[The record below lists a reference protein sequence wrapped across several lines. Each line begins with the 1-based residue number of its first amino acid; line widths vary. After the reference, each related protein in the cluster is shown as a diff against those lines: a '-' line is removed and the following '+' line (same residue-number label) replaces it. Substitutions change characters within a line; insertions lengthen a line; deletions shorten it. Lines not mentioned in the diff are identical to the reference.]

1 LTVSSRIGYVL
12 DEVVKNDGPPV
23 TSCHGHEQRERHSDL
38 ERMGAMR
45 PMDGKTAL
53 VTGASSG
60 IGRAI
65 AQRFADDG
73 ARVYLTGRRKDELE
87 AAAEDIGPDAVA
99 VPGDVSQADD
109 LDRIMDVIRSDGRR
123 LDVVVANAGLGDG
136 ARLQDV
142 TEEQFD
148 HVFGVNTK
156 GSLLTVQKSLPLLAA
171 PASVILL
178 ASSTIHQGTD
188 RMGVY
193 AASKAAV
200 RSLGRTWAAELAPRG
215 VRVNVITPGPI
226 ATPAIDR
233 VAARLGKSSEN
244 LHAVMSSHI
253 PLGRMGRPEE
263 VAALAAFL
271 AGPESSFIT
280 GSEHFV
286 DGGQVQV

>member
-1 LTVSSRIGYVL
+1 
-12 DEVVKNDGPPV
+12 
-23 TSCHGHEQRERHSDL
+23 
-38 ERMGAMR
+38 MR

-99 VPGDVSQADD
+99 VPCDVSRGAD
-109 LDRIMDVIRSDGRR
+109 LDRVMDVIRGDGRQ
-123 LDVVVANAGLGDG
+123 LDAVVANAGLGDG
-136 ARLQDV
+136 SRLQDA

-148 HVFGVNTK
+148 FVFGVNTK
-156 GSLLTVQKSLPLLAA
+156 GSLLTVQKSLPLLAQ
-171 PASVILL
+171 PSSVILL
-178 ASSTIHQGTD
+178 ASTTIHQGAD
-188 RMGVY
+188 KMGLY

-200 RSLGRTWAAELAPRG
+200 RSLGRTWAAELAPRC

-233 VAARLGKSSEN
+233 VAVRLGLSSED
-244 LHAVMSSHI
+244 LHKAMSSEL
-253 PLGRMGRPEE
+253 PLQRMGRPEE

-280 GSEHFV
+280 GAEYFV

>member
-1 LTVSSRIGYVL
+1 MS
-12 DEVVKNDGPPV
+12 
-23 TSCHGHEQRERHSDL
+23 
-38 ERMGAMR
+38 

-53 VTGASSG
+53 VTGASAG
-60 IGRAI
+60 IGQAI

-73 ARVYLTGRRKDELE
+73 ARVYITGRRADELE
-87 AAAEDIGPDAVA
+87 AAAKDMGPNAIPVQS
-99 VPGDVSQADD
+99 DVSRAAD
-109 LDRIMDVIRSDGRR
+109 LDRVMDVIRGDGRR

-136 ARLQDV
+136 TSLTDV

-156 GSLLTVQKSLPLLAA
+156 GSLLTVQKALPLLAET
-171 PASVILL
+171 ASVILL
-178 ASSTIHQGTD
+178 GSTTIHQGVD

-226 ATPAIDR
+226 ATPAIEGLATRFGQSTED
-233 VAARLGKSSEN
+233 
-244 LHAVMSSHI
+244 LHSALASQV
-253 PLGRMGRPEE
+253 PLRRMGRPEE

-280 GSEHFV
+280 GAEHFV

>member
-1 LTVSSRIGYVL
+1 MS
-12 DEVVKNDGPPV
+12 
-23 TSCHGHEQRERHSDL
+23 
-38 ERMGAMR
+38 

-53 VTGASSG
+53 VTGASAG
-60 IGRAI
+60 IGQAI

-73 ARVYLTGRRKDELE
+73 ARVYITGRRADELE
-87 AAAEDIGPDAVA
+87 AAAKEMGPNV
-99 VPGDVSQADD
+99 VPVQSDVSRAAD
-109 LDRIMDVIRSDGRR
+109 LDRVMDVIRGDGRR

-136 ARLQDV
+136 ASLTDV

-156 GSLLTVQKSLPLLAA
+156 GSLLTVQKALPLLAET
-171 PASVILL
+171 ASVILL
-178 ASSTIHQGTD
+178 GSTTIHQGVD

-226 ATPAIDR
+226 ATPAIEGLATRFGQSTED
-233 VAARLGKSSEN
+233 
-244 LHAVMSSHI
+244 LHSALAGQV
-253 PLGRMGRPEE
+253 PLRRMGRPEE

-280 GSEHFV
+280 GAEHFV

>member
-1 LTVSSRIGYVL
+1 M
-12 DEVVKNDGPPV
+12 PP
-23 TSCHGHEQRERHSDL
+23 
-38 ERMGAMR
+38 MN
-45 PMDGKTAL
+45 GKTAL

-87 AAAEDIGPDAVA
+87 AAAEAIGPDAVA
-99 VPGDVSQADD
+99 VPADVSRAAD
-109 LDRIMDVIRSDGRR
+109 LDRVVDVIRADGHR
-123 LDVVVANAGLGDG
+123 LDAVVANAGLGDG

-148 HVFGVNTK
+148 FVFGVNTK
-156 GSLLTVQKSLPLLAA
+156 GSLLTVQKSLPLLAE

-178 ASSTIHQGTD
+178 ASSTIHQGAD

-215 VRVNVITPGPI
+215 IRVNVITPGPI
-226 ATPAIDR
+226 ATPAMDR
-233 VAARLGKSSEN
+233 VADRLGQSTQDFHGVVAAS
-244 LHAVMSSHI
+244 I
-253 PLGRMGRPEE
+253 PLRRMGRPEE

-280 GSEHFV
+280 GAEHFV
-286 DGGQVQV
+286 DGGLVQV

>member
-1 LTVSSRIGYVL
+1 MPSM
-12 DEVVKNDGPPV
+12 N
-23 TSCHGHEQRERHSDL
+23 
-38 ERMGAMR
+38 
-45 PMDGKTAL
+45 GKTAL

-87 AAAEDIGPDAVA
+87 AAAQAIGPDAVA
-99 VPGDVSQADD
+99 VPADVSRAAD
-109 LDRIMDVIRSDGRR
+109 LDRVMDIVRADGHR

-148 HVFGVNTK
+148 FVFGVNTK
-156 GSLLTVQKSLPLLAA
+156 GSLLTVQKSLPLLAQ

-178 ASSTIHQGTD
+178 ASSTIHQGAD

-233 VAARLGKSSEN
+233 IADRLGQSAQDFHGV
-244 LHAVMSSHI
+244 LAADI
-253 PLGRMGRPEE
+253 PLRRMGRPEE
-263 VAALAAFL
+263 VAALAVFL

-280 GSEHFV
+280 GAEHFV
-286 DGGQVQV
+286 DGGLVQV

>member
-1 LTVSSRIGYVL
+1 
-12 DEVVKNDGPPV
+12 
-23 TSCHGHEQRERHSDL
+23 
-38 ERMGAMR
+38 MGAMR

-73 ARVYLTGRRKDELE
+73 ARVYLTGRRKNELD
-87 AAAEDIGPDAVA
+87 AAALEIGPDAVA
-99 VPGDVSQADD
+99 VPCDVSQAAD
-109 LDRIMDVIRSDGRR
+109 LDRVMDVIREDGRR
-123 LDVVVANAGLGDG
+123 LDTVVANAGLGDG
-136 ARLQDV
+136 SRLQDV
-142 TEEQFD
+142 AEEQFD
-148 HVFGVNTK
+148 FVFGVNTK
-156 GSLLTVQKSLPLLAA
+156 GSLLTVQKSLPLLAQ

-178 ASSTIHQGTD
+178 ASSTIHQGAD

-233 VAARLGKSSEN
+233 VADRLGLSRKDFHTVLSSR
-244 LHAVMSSHI
+244 L
-253 PLGRMGRPEE
+253 PLQRMGRPDE

-280 GSEHFV
+280 GAEHFV

>member
-1 LTVSSRIGYVL
+1 
-12 DEVVKNDGPPV
+12 
-23 TSCHGHEQRERHSDL
+23 
-38 ERMGAMR
+38 MR

-73 ARVYLTGRRKDELE
+73 ARVYITGRRAGELE
-87 AAAEDIGPDAVA
+87 AAAKEIGDSAVA
-99 VPGDVSQADD
+99 VPCDVSQAAD
-109 LDRIMDVIRSDGRR
+109 LDHVMAVIRGDGRQ

-136 ARLQDV
+136 SLLADV

-148 HVFGVNTK
+148 HVFGVNAK
-156 GSLLTVQKSLPLLAA
+156 GTLLTVQKSLPLLAR

-178 ASSTIHQGTD
+178 ASTTIHQGVPG
-188 RMGVY
+188 MGLY
-193 AASKAAV
+193 AASKAAI

-215 VRVNVITPGPI
+215 VRVNVITPGPT
-226 ATPAIDR
+226 ATPAIEGL
-233 VAARLGKSSEN
+233 ASKLGQSTED
-244 LHAVMSSHI
+244 LHSALASQL
-253 PLGRMGRPEE
+253 PLKRMGRPEE

-280 GSEHFV
+280 GAEHFV

>member
-1 LTVSSRIGYVL
+1 
-12 DEVVKNDGPPV
+12 
-23 TSCHGHEQRERHSDL
+23 
-38 ERMGAMR
+38 MR
-45 PMDGKTAL
+45 PMNGKTAL

-60 IGRAI
+60 IGKAI
-65 AQRFADDG
+65 ARRFADDG

-87 AAAEDIGPDAVA
+87 AAAEDIGPDAVP
-99 VPGDVSQADD
+99 VPSDVSRAAD
-109 LDRIMDVIRSDGRR
+109 LDRVMDVIRADGRR

-156 GSLLTVQKSLPLLAA
+156 GSLLTVQKSLPLLTES
-171 PASVILL
+171 ASVILL
-178 ASSTIHQGTD
+178 ASTTVHQGVD

-215 VRVNVITPGPI
+215 IRVNVITPGPI
-226 ATPAIDR
+226 ATPAIDGLADR
-233 VAARLGKSSEN
+233 FGQSTQDLHSALAADTALR
-244 LHAVMSSHI
+244 
-253 PLGRMGRPEE
+253 RMGRPEE

-280 GSEHFV
+280 GAEHFV

>member
-1 LTVSSRIGYVL
+1 
-12 DEVVKNDGPPV
+12 
-23 TSCHGHEQRERHSDL
+23 
-38 ERMGAMR
+38 MGS
-45 PMDGKTAL
+45 MDGQTAL

-73 ARVYLTGRRKDELE
+73 ARVYLTGRRKDEL
-87 AAAEDIGPDAVA
+87 AAAAGDIGHDAVA
-99 VPGDVSQADD
+99 VPCDVSRAGD
-109 LDRIMDVIRSDGRR
+109 LDGVMDVVRGDGRR

-156 GSLLTVQKSLPLLAA
+156 GSLMTVQKSLPLLAE

-178 ASSTIHQGTD
+178 GSSAVYHTED

-200 RSLGRTWAAELAPRG
+200 RSLGRTWAVELAPRG

-226 ATPAIDR
+226 ATPAIER
-233 VAARLGKSSEN
+233 LAALLGESTEEFHHELTSE
-244 LHAVMSSHI
+244 L
-253 PLGRMGRPEE
+253 PLRRMGRPEE

-280 GSEHFV
+280 GAEYFV
-286 DGGQVQV
+286 DGGQIQA

>member
-1 LTVSSRIGYVL
+1 
-12 DEVVKNDGPPV
+12 
-23 TSCHGHEQRERHSDL
+23 
-38 ERMGAMR
+38 
-45 PMDGKTAL
+45 MDGKTAL

-73 ARVYLTGRRKDELE
+73 ARVYLTGRRKDDLE
-87 AAAEDIGPDAVA
+87 TAAQDIGPGAVA
-99 VPGDVSQADD
+99 VPCDVSQAAD
-109 LDRIMDVIRSDGRR
+109 LDRVMGVIRGDGRQ

-136 ARLQDV
+136 SLLADA

-148 HVFGVNTK
+148 YVFGVNAK
-156 GSLLTVQKSLPLLAA
+156 GSLLTVQKSLPLLAR

-178 ASSTIHQGTD
+178 ASTTVHQGVP
-188 RMGVY
+188 RMGLY
-193 AASKAAV
+193 AASKAAI

-215 VRVNVITPGPI
+215 VRVNVITPGPV
-226 ATPAIDR
+226 ATPAIEGL
-233 VAARLGKSSEN
+233 AARIGQSTEDF
-244 LHAVMSSHI
+244 HAALASQL
-253 PLGRMGRPEE
+253 PLQRMGRPEE

-280 GSEHFV
+280 GAEHFV

>member
-1 LTVSSRIGYVL
+1 
-12 DEVVKNDGPPV
+12 
-23 TSCHGHEQRERHSDL
+23 
-38 ERMGAMR
+38 MR
-45 PMDGKTAL
+45 PMNGKTAL

-87 AAAEDIGPDAVA
+87 AAAGEAGPDAVA
-99 VPGDVSQADD
+99 VPCDVSQAAD
-109 LDRIMDVIRSDGRR
+109 LERVMDIIRGDGRR
-123 LDVVVANAGLGDG
+123 LDAVVANAGLGDG
-136 ARLQDV
+136 SLLADV

-148 HVFGVNTK
+148 FVFGVNAK
-156 GSLLTVQKSLPLLAA
+156 GSLLTVQKSLPLLAR

-178 ASSTIHQGTD
+178 ASSTIHQGAD

-226 ATPAIDR
+226 ATPAIER
-233 VAARLGKSSEN
+233 LAGRLGQSTEDFHGALASR
-244 LHAVMSSHI
+244 V
-253 PLGRMGRPEE
+253 PLQRMGRPEE

-280 GSEHFV
+280 GAEHFV
-286 DGGQVQV
+286 DGGQIQV

>member
-1 LTVSSRIGYVL
+1 MS
-12 DEVVKNDGPPV
+12 
-23 TSCHGHEQRERHSDL
+23 
-38 ERMGAMR
+38 

-60 IGRAI
+60 IGWAI
-65 AQRFADDG
+65 AKRFADDG
-73 ARVYLTGRRKDELE
+73 ARVYITGRRTDELE
-87 AAAEDIGPDAVA
+87 AAAKEIGPNAIPVA
-99 VPGDVSQADD
+99 SDVSRAAD
-109 LDRIMDVIRSDGRR
+109 LDRVFDVIRGDGRQ

-136 ARLQDV
+136 ARLTDV

-156 GSLLTVQKSLPLLAA
+156 GSLLTVQKSLPLLAET
-171 PASVILL
+171 ASVILL
-178 ASSTIHQGTD
+178 GSTTIHQGVD

-226 ATPAIDR
+226 ATPAIENL
-233 VAARLGKSSEN
+233 AARLGHSTQDFHGALSAN
-244 LHAVMSSHI
+244 L
-253 PLGRMGRPEE
+253 PLRRMGRPEE
-263 VAALAAFL
+263 VASLAAFL

-280 GSEHFV
+280 GAEHFV
-286 DGGQVQV
+286 DGGQIQV

>member
-1 LTVSSRIGYVL
+1 MS
-12 DEVVKNDGPPV
+12 
-23 TSCHGHEQRERHSDL
+23 
-38 ERMGAMR
+38 

-53 VTGASSG
+53 VTGASAG

-65 AQRFADDG
+65 AKRFADDG
-73 ARVYLTGRRKDELE
+73 ARVYITGRRADELE
-87 AAAEDIGPDAVA
+87 AAAKDIGPNA
-99 VPGDVSQADD
+99 VPVPSDVSRAAD
-109 LDRIMDVIRSDGRR
+109 LDRVIDVIRGDGRR

-136 ARLQDV
+136 SSLTDV

-156 GSLLTVQKSLPLLAA
+156 GSLLTVQKALPLLAET
-171 PASVILL
+171 ASVILL
-178 ASSTIHQGTD
+178 GSTTIHQGVD

-226 ATPAIDR
+226 ATPAIEGLADKFGMGTEDLHGAL
-233 VAARLGKSSEN
+233 AAQ
-244 LHAVMSSHI
+244 V
-253 PLGRMGRPEE
+253 PLRRMGRPEE

-280 GSEHFV
+280 GAEHFV

>member
-1 LTVSSRIGYVL
+1 M
-12 DEVVKNDGPPV
+12 
-23 TSCHGHEQRERHSDL
+23 H
-38 ERMGAMR
+38 

>member
-1 LTVSSRIGYVL
+1 M
-12 DEVVKNDGPPV
+12 PP
-23 TSCHGHEQRERHSDL
+23 
-38 ERMGAMR
+38 MN
-45 PMDGKTAL
+45 GKTAL

-87 AAAEDIGPDAVA
+87 AAAEAIGPDAVA
-99 VPGDVSQADD
+99 VPADVSRAAD
-109 LDRIMDVIRSDGRR
+109 LDRVMDVIRADGHR
-123 LDVVVANAGLGDG
+123 LDAVVANAGLGDG

-148 HVFGVNTK
+148 FVFGVNTK
-156 GSLLTVQKSLPLLAA
+156 GSLLTVQKSLPLLAE

-178 ASSTIHQGTD
+178 ASSTIHQGAD

-215 VRVNVITPGPI
+215 IRVNVITPGPI
-226 ATPAIDR
+226 ATPAMDR
-233 VAARLGKSSEN
+233 VAGRLGQSTQDFHGVVAAS
-244 LHAVMSSHI
+244 I
-253 PLGRMGRPEE
+253 PLRRMGRPEE

-280 GSEHFV
+280 GAEHFV
-286 DGGQVQV
+286 DGGLVQV

>member
-1 LTVSSRIGYVL
+1 MSSANALVRSKRL
-12 DEVVKNDGPPV
+12 
-23 TSCHGHEQRERHSDL
+23 
-38 ERMGAMR
+38 GAML

-60 IGRAI
+60 IGWAI
-65 AQRFADDG
+65 AKRFADDG
-73 ARVYLTGRRKDELE
+73 ARVYLTGRR
-87 AAAEDIGPDAVA
+87 
-99 VPGDVSQADD
+99 ADD
-109 LDRIMDVIRSDGRR
+109 LEVAAKNIGLTAVPLPSDVSRAADLDRVMDVIRGDGRQ
-123 LDVVVANAGLGDG
+123 LDTVVANAGLGDG
-136 ARLQDV
+136 SLLQDV

-148 HVFGVNTK
+148 FVFGVNTK
-156 GSLLTVQKSLPLLAA
+156 GSLLTVQKSLPLLAR

-178 ASSTIHQGTD
+178 ASSTIHQGVD

-200 RSLGRTWAAELAPRG
+200 RSLGRTWAAELAPRD

-233 VAARLGKSSEN
+233 LAGKLGQSSEDFHSV
-244 LHAVMSSHI
+244 LASQL
-253 PLGRMGRPEE
+253 PLQRMGRPEE

-280 GSEHFV
+280 GAEHFV

>member
-1 LTVSSRIGYVL
+1 
-12 DEVVKNDGPPV
+12 
-23 TSCHGHEQRERHSDL
+23 
-38 ERMGAMR
+38 MR

-65 AQRFADDG
+65 ARRFADDG

-87 AAAEDIGPDAVA
+87 AAAEDAGAGAVA
-99 VPGDVSQADD
+99 VPCDVSQAAD
-109 LDRIMDVIRSDGRR
+109 LDRVMDVIRGDGRR
-123 LDVVVANAGLGDG
+123 LDAVVANAGLGDG
-136 ARLQDV
+136 SRLQDV

-148 HVFGVNTK
+148 FVFGVNTK
-156 GSLLTVQKSLPLLAA
+156 GSLLTVQKSLPLLAQ

-178 ASSTIHQGTD
+178 ASSAIHQGAA

-233 VAARLGKSSEN
+233 VAGRLGLSSEDF
-244 LHAVMSSHI
+244 HAVLASQL
-253 PLGRMGRPEE
+253 PLQRMGRPEE

-280 GSEHFV
+280 GAEHFV